1 MRLPIRG
8 LRDSQ
13 DHFSENILITGAANG
28 IGRAL
33 AAHYAHNGV
42 SLALFDKDRANL
54 QTVVDE
60 CTKLGAAAAMFVVD
74 VTNRT
79 EMDQNIFYYMEN
91 CGTPT
96 LVIANAGISFRGDLD
111 CYESAKEIMET
122 NFFGVLN
129 TFDPILVRTSMPA
142 HLVVISSISSL
153 MSTHNSGSYS
163 ASKSA
168 VVLYLDAMRLRYN
181 SAHVKISNLVL
192 GFVSTAMTSDVP
204 HAKHISISIEK
215 AISLIDLAVRSG
227 RPSVSIPRIRNSVWY
242 GLRILPLPI
251 RNRLL
256 IFARKQI
263 YKL

>member
-1 MRLPIRG
+1 MRWPIRG
-8 LRDSQ
+8 LRDSR
-13 DHFSENILITGAANG
+13 DHFSKNILITGAAHG

-33 AAHYAHNGV
+33 ATHYAHDGI
-42 SLALFDKDRANL
+42 SLALFDKDRENL
-54 QTVVDE
+54 QTVFDE

-96 LVIANAGISFRGDLD
+96 LVIANAGISIRDDSD

-129 TFDPILVRTSMPA
+129 TFDPILIRTFKPT

-153 MSTHNSGSYS
+153 MSTHNSGGYS

-192 GFVSTAMTSDVP
+192 GFVSTTMTSDMP

-215 AISLIDLAVRSG
+215 AISLIDVAIRSG
-227 RPSVSIPRIRNSVWY
+227 RPSISIPRIRNSVWY

-256 IFARKQI
+256 VFARKQI
-263 YKL
+263 YKQ